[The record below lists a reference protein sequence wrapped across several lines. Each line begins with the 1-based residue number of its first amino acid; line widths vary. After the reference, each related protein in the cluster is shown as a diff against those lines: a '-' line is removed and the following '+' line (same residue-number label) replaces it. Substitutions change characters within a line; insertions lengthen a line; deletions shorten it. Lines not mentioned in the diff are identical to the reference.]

1 MKITDVVSEIEVHME
16 EPQNQR
22 DQRVEELWRK
32 LDPAGRGE
40 LDFKGLQKGLRRID
54 HPLKNADE
62 MLKAIISQLDTSGDG
77 KIQYEE
83 FRIFVEAAEKQLL
96 LLFRAIDHNNDG
108 RLNQDE
114 LHHAFK
120 RAGLT
125 VPKRRLAG
133 FFHEIDLDHD
143 GYITFDEWRD
153 FLLFMPHDHDGSP
166 LEAALSFYSSIVTV
180 NPEGDSL
187 VSDDT
192 LEGLGTAG
200 FLLQALL
207 GSLLRIANPDQGVSQ
222 RRPADPNSLST
233 SEQQSQFPNT
243 NQISQLPEDMA
254 AAAAAVRYGAVAG
267 VPPPV
272 LTDAAVKRPILQYDG
287 AQQSGVRELSG
298 LVEEEEEEEASLASR
313 LTDLLPEPGYF
324 LAGAVSGGVSRT
336 ATAPLDRLKVY
347 LLVNTKTS
355 TDAAVSAAKHGQPL
369 AALRN
374 ASGPIVDAMVSLWKA
389 GGVRTFF
396 AGNGLNVVKIMPESA
411 IRFGSYEASK
421 RFLAAYEG
429 HDDPTQ
435 ISTVSK
441 FVAGGIGG
449 MTAQFCVYPIDT
461 LKFRLQCET
470 VQGGPKGNAL
480 LFRTAKKMWADGG
493 FRAAYRGLGL
503 GLIGMFPY
511 SAIDIGTFEFL
522 KASYTRTMARYY
534 CIHEDDLQMGN
545 VATAVL
551 GASSGAL
558 GATIVYPL
566 NVLRTRL
573 QTQGTAMHPP
583 TYTGILDVATKTV
596 RNEGVRGLYKG
607 LTPNLLKVAPAL
619 SITWVCYE
627 NMKGLL
633 GLN

>member
-1 MKITDVVSEIEVHME
+1 MRVSDVVSELEVNME

-22 DQRVEELWRK
+22 DRRVEDLWKK
-32 LDPAGRGE
+32 LDPAGQGE

-54 HPLKNADE
+54 HPLKNADQ
-62 MLKAIISQLDTSGDG
+62 MLKAIIGLVDTSGDG

-83 FRIFVEAAEKQLL
+83 FRVFVEAAERQLL
-96 LLFRAIDHNNDG
+96 TLFQSIDRDKDG
-108 RLNQDE
+108 RLNKRE
-114 LHHAFK
+114 LQSAFQ
-120 RAGLT
+120 RAGLS
-125 VPKRRLAG
+125 VPNRRLSG
-133 FFHEIDLDHD
+133 FFNEMDLNRD
-143 GYITFDEWRD
+143 GFITFDEWRD
-153 FLLFMPHDHDGSP
+153 FLLFMPSNHDGSP

-187 VSDDT
+187 VSDET
-192 LEGLGTAG
+192 LEGLGTVG
-200 FLLQALL
+200 FLLQALF
-207 GSLLRIANPDQGVSQ
+207 GSLLRLANPALALSP
-222 RRPADPNSLST
+222 RRPADAGSIT
-233 SEQQSQFPNT
+233 SQSPEFPYT
-243 NQISQLPEDMA
+243 DQISSIPTEMTASA
-254 AAAAAVRYGAVAG
+254 ATVRYGPAVA
-267 VPPPV
+267 VTPHV
-272 LTDAAVKRPILQYDG
+272 LTDAAVKRPVPQYEG
-287 AQQSGVRELSG
+287 AQQSGAQDIEG
-298 LVEEEEEEEASLASR
+298 IVEEDTAGVTSR

-324 LAGAVSGGVSRT
+324 LAGAISGGVSRT

-347 LLVNTKTS
+347 LLVNTKTQ
-355 TDAAVSAAKHGQPL
+355 ANMAVVAAKQGRPL

-374 ASGPIVDAMVSLWKA
+374 ASGPIVDAVVSLWKA
-389 GGVRTFF
+389 GGMRTFF

-429 HDDPTQ
+429 HNDPTQ

-470 VQGGPKGNAL
+470 VQGGPQGNAL
-480 LFRTAKKMWADGG
+480 LLRTAKNMWADGG
-493 FRAAYRGLGL
+493 FRSAYRGLGA
-503 GLIGMFPY
+503 GLVGMFPY
-511 SAIDIGTFEFL
+511 SAIDIGTFEML
-522 KASYTRTMARYY
+522 KKSYTRAMARYY
-534 CIHEDDLQMGN
+534 GIHEEDAQIGN
-545 VATAVL
+545 VATAIL

-583 TYTGILDVATKTV
+583 TYTGIADVATKTL

-627 NMKGLL
+627 NMKNLL
-633 GLN
+633 ALN